1 MQRPS
6 IESIRLEIK
15 VKKDRLRDEMAMA
28 LLVPLSKEYNDNEGA
43 NKALCKRAYEIAEQ
57 MLKERDNYL

>member
-15 VKKDRLRDEMAMA
+15 EKKDRLRDDFAA
-28 LLVPLSKEYNDNEGA
+28 KIVSAYVSRGLNKDDNWI
-43 NKALCKRAYEIAEQ
+43 CKRSYEIAEQ
-57 MLKERDNYL
+57 MLKERGNYS